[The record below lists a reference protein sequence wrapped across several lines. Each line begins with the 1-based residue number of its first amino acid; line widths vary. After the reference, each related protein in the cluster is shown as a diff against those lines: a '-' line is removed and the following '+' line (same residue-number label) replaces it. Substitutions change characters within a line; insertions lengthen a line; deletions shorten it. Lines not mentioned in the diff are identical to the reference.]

1 MSKVKIQGNA
11 SGTGV
16 LTVTAPN
23 TSTDR
28 TITLPD
34 ATGTL
39 LNSDGDGSNLTGISS
54 VGGAT
59 GVDFND
65 NVAVRL
71 GTGNDLKLIHDGTHS
86 KILNYTGDLHL
97 ASDNK
102 IAILGGSDTAETCA
116 EFNDNGAVNLYH
128 NNSKKI
134 ETTADGATI
143 SGTTVMTGSGQTGN
157 PASSG
162 TTQVDTVAEFSG
174 AGNQR
179 LYVGTDTSSNRMW
192 FQNANP
198 GAFSPRS
205 SFIPFIVVCLTG
217 AALIYGTLDMPNFG
231 SVDAPA
237 QIHVGPDYL
246 VRIPDEVGVPN
257 AVTAILASYRG
268 YDTLGE
274 TAVVFAAGIGV
285 MLLISGLRRRRRDD
299 DPSEPEH
306 DRKEQV

>member
-34 ATGTL
+34 STGTL
-39 LNSDGDGSNLTGISS
+39 ATTADS

-128 NNSKKI
+128 DHSKKF
-134 ETTADGATI
+134 ETTATGVDVTGYLNAQEVNTHWHFTGSTQDINTNAVVAFTHEITKGSAI
-143 SGTTVMTGSGQTGN
+143 SASAGRFTVSVAGTYLLMVMFNNASDFDDLTNVWMRKNTTRIGGSLYYEGTTAGQDYSSQGANCIVQLAANDIVDVYGQGYWSGNTN
-157 PASSG
+157 TEAG
-162 TTQVDTVAEFSG
+162 TT
-174 AGNQR
+174 
-179 LYVGTDTSSNRMW
+179 
-192 FQNANP
+192 FQ
-198 GAFSPRS
+198 G
-205 SFIPFIVVCLTG
+205 I
-217 AALIYGTLDMPNFG
+217 
-231 SVDAPA
+231 
-237 QIHVGPDYL
+237 
-246 VRIPDEVGVPN
+246 RI
-257 AVTAILASYRG
+257 
-268 YDTLGE
+268 GE
-274 TAVVFAAGIGV
+274 
-285 MLLISGLRRRRRDD
+285 
-299 DPSEPEH
+299 
-306 DRKEQV
+306 